1 MENSTLCIW
10 EYWLHCRFTVTSAYL
25 EDVITCSFSSC
36 QLPDHI
42 YSTVLHPAQKW
53 LPNISILVLS
63 QGLADL
69 IPSSFSW
76 ESDLVPENNPD
87 CSCWLPL
94 RTQVRRT
101 KPEDGDGSKE
111 LGEIPVCLADFIGSY
126 CRNKFEW
133 TFVYKRD
140 STPSSWAILG
150 LRSEGRSKQGLQTL
164 CTVLGIGLAKGR
176 DKSSITS
183 LHVTFHCKKILNTKI
198 SARRC
203 KETQRKWNTFTL
215 GSK

>member
-42 YSTVLHPAQKW
+42 YSTVLHPVLSAQKW

-63 QGLADL
+63 QGLADF

-150 LRSEGRSKQGLQTL
+150 LRSEGRSKQGLHFALSWELGWPKAGTNP
-164 CTVLGIGLAKGR
+164 VLPAFMLRSIAK
-176 DKSSITS
+176 K
-183 LHVTFHCKKILNTKI
+183 FWILKYLLEG
-198 SARRC
+198 ARR
-203 KETQRKWNTFTL
+203 RK
-215 GSK
+215 GSGILLH